1 MKRLGSPIKIRGL
14 TRKSGVSNENLGVSS
29 EILGSQMKIWV
40 SPMKRLRSSVKIWGS
55 PSKIWGVKAETAHL
69 GKWPVY
75 IRQKPSITPNERF
88 LKARN
93 RQ

>member
-1 MKRLGSPIKIRGL
+1 MKIWGL
-14 TRKSGVSNENLGVSS
+14 TRKSRVSNENLGFSS

-40 SPMKRLRSSVKIWGS
+40 SPMKILGSSVKIWGS

-75 IRQKPSITPNERF
+75 IRQKPPITRNEKF
-88 LKARN
+88 L
-93 RQ
+93 